1 MIIDNVKYP
10 TNMVDIH
17 NIRYLLFKNLY
28 GDNAFIQSL
37 TDAIARNIECLS
49 IDYSASTYTFTI
61 KIKKTAM
68 RKVYGFDH
76 DPNFYYQIVS
86 NIFKEFIQYN
96 EPAVCTVLG
105 EIYPNPKEVL
115 NYLYINYLNMANL
128 CHASCIADNIL
139 VIKL

>member
-10 TNMVDIH
+10 TDMVDIH

-28 GDNAFIQSL
+28 GNGAFIMSL
-37 TDAIARNIECLS
+37 TDIIARNIECLG

-68 RKVYGFDH
+68 RKIYGFEH
-76 DPNFYYQIVS
+76 NPNFYYQIIS
-86 NIFKEFIQYN
+86 NIFKEFIQQN
-96 EPAVCTVLG
+96 ELAVRMALA
-105 EIYPNPKEVL
+105 EKYYNPKEIL
-115 NYLYINYLNMANL
+115 DNLYVNYLNMANL
-128 CHASCIADNIL
+128 CHVSCIADNIL